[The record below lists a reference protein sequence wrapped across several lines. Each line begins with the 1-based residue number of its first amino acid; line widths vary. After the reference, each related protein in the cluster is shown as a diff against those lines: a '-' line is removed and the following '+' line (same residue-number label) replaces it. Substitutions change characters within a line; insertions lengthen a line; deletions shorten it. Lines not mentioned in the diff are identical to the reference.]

1 MSGGPTSVG
10 DTWSDHELIVA
21 GWSRDDLDWEAE
33 AVAHCEALV
42 RGSEADA
49 RAHSGG
55 CLFRARESF
64 AADDPRLATS
74 MANHAASLARRDDA
88 AGAGLWQ
95 EAHQAWPRC
104 TSWIAAMSAPR
115 VARSS
120 LFHMRMEQRHR
131 ATYED
136 RWRVKWRDMA
146 EEARARIRAADP
158 TLSADPAG
166 AAAALARWQRERPA
180 MLNDTRKLTAAV
192 LLLLPGQ

>member
-1 MSGGPTSVG
+1 MSSGPTSVR

-33 AVAHCEALV
+33 AAAHCEALAH
-42 RGSEADA
+42 GSESDA
-49 RAHSGG
+49 RARSGG

-74 MANHAASLARRDDA
+74 LANHAASLARQDDA
-88 AGAGLWQ
+88 AAAGLWQ
-95 EAHQAWPRC
+95 EAGSAWPRSR
-104 TSWIAAMSAPR
+104 TWITAMSAPR

-136 RWRVKWRDMA
+136 RWRVKWHDLA
-146 EEARARIRAADP
+146 EEARARLLA
-158 TLSADPAG
+158 ADPAG
-166 AAAALARWQRERPA
+166 PTDPAAAAAALARWQRERPA
-180 MLNDTRKLTAAV
+180 MLNDTRKLMAAA